1 MSRTNAGKLV
11 LAAKS
16 SGTAIGAFNVILLE
30 HAEAL
35 VAGAE
40 HAKLPIILQISENC
54 VKYHKALKPISVATI
69 AIAES
74 ASVPVSVHLDHSES
88 EDLVKEALDLGYDS
102 VMFDGSKLTYAD
114 NVAASARM
122 ASLCKSYGAT
132 LEVEIGEVGGK
143 DGVHAPGVRTNPLE
157 AKAFAEATGADLV
170 AVAVGSSH
178 AMTTRDAT
186 LDFDLIAEIAR
197 TVSVP
202 LVLHGSS
209 GVSDP
214 DLQKAD
220 QKVAY
225 LNQIVKY
232 LEQVLRS
239 ITRTSK
245 RTQANSK
252 AERKAAEE
260 EELIPEI
267 NDCAYS
273 IGITG
278 SFSPQTISVGIVINC
293 SFSVI
298 ALELLNP
305 RRVDMKAIFAFGNSI
320 LSMNPET
327 IFSFTFLLADMT
339 WNAFKAESVFGYNA
353 AEM

>member
-1 MSRTNAGKLV
+1 MARTNAGKLV
-11 LAAKS
+11 LNAKS
-16 SGTAIGAFNVILLE
+16 AGTAVGAFNVILLE

-40 HAKLPIILQISENC
+40 ISNLPVILQISENC
-54 VKYHKALKPISVATI
+54 VSYHKALKPISVATI
-69 AIAES
+69 AIAEN
-74 ASVPVSVHLDHSES
+74 ASVPVSVHLDHAES
-88 EDLVKEALDLGYDS
+88 EDLVKAALDLGYDS
-102 VMFDGSKLTYAD
+102 VMFDGSKLSYAD

-122 ASLCKSYGAT
+122 AALCKSYGAT

-214 DLQKAD
+214 DLQKAVKAGMSKINIATHLNNVFTHEIRESLGANPKLVD
-220 QKVAY
+220 PRKYIAPGREAVATE
-225 LNQIVKY
+225 VA
-232 LEQVLRS
+232 R
-239 ITRTSK
+239 
-245 RTQANSK
+245 
-252 AERKAAEE
+252 
-260 EELIPEI
+260 
-267 NDCAYS
+267 
-273 IGITG
+273 
-278 SFSPQTISVGIVINC
+278 
-293 SFSVI
+293 
-298 ALELLNP
+298 LL
-305 RRVDMKAIFAFGNSI
+305 
-320 LSMNPET
+320 T
-327 IFSFTFLLADMT
+327 LL
-339 WNAFKAESVFGYNA
+339 G
-353 AEM
+353 

>member
-1 MSRTNAGKLV
+1 MSRTHAKTLVLNAKNAG
-11 LAAKS
+11 
-16 SGTAIGAFNVILLE
+16 TAVGAFNVILLE
-30 HAEAL
+30 HAEAF

-40 HAKLPIILQISENC
+40 LAKLPVILQISENC
-54 VKYHKALKPISVATI
+54 VSYHKALKPISVATI

-74 ASVPVSVHLDHSES
+74 ASVPVSVHLDHAES

-102 VMFDGSKLTYAD
+102 VMFDGSKLSYAD

-122 ASLCKSYGAT
+122 AALCKSYGAT

-157 AKAFAEATGADLV
+157 AKAFVEATGADLV

-214 DLQKAD
+214 DLQKAVKAGMSKINIATHLNNVFTHEIREALGKNPKLVD
-220 QKVAY
+220 PRKYIAPGRDAVAT
-225 LNQIVKY
+225 
-232 LEQVLRS
+232 E
-239 ITRTSK
+239 
-245 RTQANSK
+245 
-252 AERKAAEE
+252 AAR
-260 EELIPEI
+260 
-267 NDCAYS
+267 
-273 IGITG
+273 
-278 SFSPQTISVGIVINC
+278 
-293 SFSVI
+293 
-298 ALELLNP
+298 LL
-305 RRVDMKAIFAFGNSI
+305 S
-320 LSMNPET
+320 
-327 IFSFTFLLADMT
+327 LL
-339 WNAFKAESVFGYNA
+339 G
-353 AEM
+353 

>member
-11 LAAKS
+11 LSAKS
-16 SGTAIGAFNVILLE
+16 AGTAVGAFNVILLE

-40 HAKLPIILQISENC
+40 LANLPVILQISENC
-54 VKYHKALKPISVATI
+54 VSYHKALKPISVATI

-74 ASVPVSVHLDHSES
+74 SSVPVSVHLDHAES

-102 VMFDGSKLTYAD
+102 VMFDGSKLSYAD
-114 NVAASARM
+114 NVTASARM
-122 ASLCKSYGAT
+122 ASRCKSYGAT

-214 DLQKAD
+214 DLQKAVKAGMSKINIATHLNNVFTHEIREALGANPKLVD
-220 QKVAY
+220 PRKYIAPGRTAVATE
-225 LNQIVKY
+225 VA
-232 LEQVLRS
+232 R
-239 ITRTSK
+239 
-245 RTQANSK
+245 
-252 AERKAAEE
+252 
-260 EELIPEI
+260 
-267 NDCAYS
+267 
-273 IGITG
+273 
-278 SFSPQTISVGIVINC
+278 
-293 SFSVI
+293 
-298 ALELLNP
+298 LL
-305 RRVDMKAIFAFGNSI
+305 
-320 LSMNPET
+320 T
-327 IFSFTFLLADMT
+327 LL
-339 WNAFKAESVFGYNA
+339 G
-353 AEM
+353 

>member
-1 MSRTNAGKLV
+1 MLV
-11 LAAKS
+11 LNAKS
-16 SGTAIGAFNVILLE
+16 AGTAVGAFNVILLE

-35 VAGAE
+35 VVGAE
-40 HAKLPIILQISENC
+40 IAKLPVILQISENC
-54 VKYHKALKPISVATI
+54 VSYHKALKPISVATI

-74 ASVPVSVHLDHSES
+74 ASVPVSVHLDHAES
-88 EDLVKEALDLGYDS
+88 EDLVKQALDLGYDS
-102 VMFDGSKLTYAD
+102 VMFDGSKLSYAD

-122 ASLCKSYGAT
+122 AALCKSYGAT

-214 DLQKAD
+214 DLHKAVKAGMSKINIATHLNNVFTHEVREALNANPKLVD
-220 QKVAY
+220 PRKYIAPGRDAVATE
-225 LNQIVKY
+225 VA
-232 LEQVLRS
+232 R
-239 ITRTSK
+239 
-245 RTQANSK
+245 
-252 AERKAAEE
+252 
-260 EELIPEI
+260 
-267 NDCAYS
+267 
-273 IGITG
+273 
-278 SFSPQTISVGIVINC
+278 
-293 SFSVI
+293 
-298 ALELLNP
+298 LL
-305 RRVDMKAIFAFGNSI
+305 
-320 LSMNPET
+320 T
-327 IFSFTFLLADMT
+327 LL
-339 WNAFKAESVFGYNA
+339 G
-353 AEM
+353 

>member
-16 SGTAIGAFNVILLE
+16 SGTAVGAFNVILLE

-40 HAKLPIILQISENC
+40 HAKLPVILQISENC
-54 VKYHKALKPISVATI
+54 VSYHKALKPISVATI

-74 ASVPVSVHLDHSES
+74 ASVPVSVHLDHAES

-178 AMTTRDAT
+178 AMTIRDAT
-186 LDFDLIAEIAR
+186 LDFDLIVAIAK
-197 TVSVP
+197 TVGVP

-209 GVSDP
+209 GVSDS
-214 DLQKAD
+214 DLQKAV
-220 QKVAY
+220 KAGMSKINIATH
-225 LNQIVKY
+225 LNNVFTHEIREALGTNLQLVDPRKY
-232 LEQVLRS
+232 IAPGRDAV
-239 ITRTSK
+239 
-245 RTQANSK
+245 
-252 AERKAAEE
+252 AAEV
-260 EELIPEI
+260 
-267 NDCAYS
+267 AR
-273 IGITG
+273 
-278 SFSPQTISVGIVINC
+278 
-293 SFSVI
+293 
-298 ALELLNP
+298 LL
-305 RRVDMKAIFAFGNSI
+305 
-320 LSMNPET
+320 T
-327 IFSFTFLLADMT
+327 LL
-339 WNAFKAESVFGYNA
+339 G
-353 AEM
+353 

>member
-16 SGTAIGAFNVILLE
+16 SGTAVGAFNVILLE

-40 HAKLPIILQISENC
+40 HAKLPVILQISENC
-54 VKYHKALKPISVATI
+54 VSYHKALKPISVATI

-74 ASVPVSVHLDHSES
+74 SSVPVSVHLDHSES
-88 EDLVKEALDLGYDS
+88 EDLVKAALDLGYDS

-122 ASLCKSYGAT
+122 AALCKRYGAT

-186 LDFDLIAEIAR
+186 LDFDLIAEIAK
-197 TVSVP
+197 TVGVP

-214 DLQKAD
+214 DLQKAVKAGMSKINIATHLNNVFTHEIREALGVNPQLVD
-220 QKVAY
+220 PRKYIAPGRDAVATE
-225 LNQIVKY
+225 VA
-232 LEQVLRS
+232 R
-239 ITRTSK
+239 
-245 RTQANSK
+245 
-252 AERKAAEE
+252 
-260 EELIPEI
+260 
-267 NDCAYS
+267 
-273 IGITG
+273 
-278 SFSPQTISVGIVINC
+278 
-293 SFSVI
+293 
-298 ALELLNP
+298 LL
-305 RRVDMKAIFAFGNSI
+305 
-320 LSMNPET
+320 T
-327 IFSFTFLLADMT
+327 LL
-339 WNAFKAESVFGYNA
+339 G
-353 AEM
+353 